1 MLRQRARMVALSLCA
16 ADVPVL
22 AAAFLLAYWVRE
34 APLFAGEG
42 ALPPLAKYGWLLLA
56 IVPVWSGLLAYFGLY
71 GSYRTKPLWA
81 EPAALARVALW
92 ATLLTGTVTFALKMT
107 FVSRL
112 FIGLFGAVAFTL
124 LSAHRVALRTLAR
137 RVWRSGYNSRNVLI
151 VGSGRR
157 AAEIARILEDHKHW
171 GLKVVGAV
179 TDFESVPSQR
189 WDAVPELGHVRELP
203 NILKQQVVDEVIFAV
218 SRQKL
223 EEMENI
229 FLVCEE
235 LGIRAHVA
243 VNFFPHTIA
252 KLHLDA
258 LHGIPLLTFS
268 TTPYNEFL
276 LALKRAFDLAAS
288 GTLLVALAPL
298 FLLIAVAI
306 KLTSPGPV
314 LFRQTRVGLNG
325 RRFTLYKFRSM
336 VQDAEARK
344 QELVHLNEMAGPV
357 FKIRNDPRVTP
368 VGRLLRRTS
377 LDELPQLFNV
387 LKGDMS
393 LVGPRPPVPEEV
405 SAYEPWQRR
414 RLSMKPG
421 LTCLWQINGRNGI
434 VDFEKWMALDLQYI
448 DNWSLKLDFQIF
460 VKTIPAVL
468 LGKGAA

>member
-1 MLRQRARMVALSLCA
+1 MLRRRARILALSLWG
-16 ADVPVL
+16 ADLVVL
-22 AAAFLLAYWVRE
+22 AAAFLLAYWLRGT
-34 APLFAGEG
+34 PLFAGEG
-42 ALPPLAKYGWLLLA
+42 ALPPLPKYGWLLLA
-56 IVPVWSGLLAYFGLY
+56 IVPVWSCLLAYFGLY

-81 EPAALARVALW
+81 EPAALAKVALW

-112 FIGLFGAVAFTL
+112 FIGVFGVLAFVL
-124 LSAHRVALRTLAR
+124 LSACRVTLRTFVR
-137 RVWRSGYNSRNVLI
+137 RVRRSGYNSRNVLV
-151 VGSGRR
+151 VGSGPR
-157 AAEIARILEDHKHW
+157 ATEIARIIDDHRHW
-171 GLKVVGAV
+171 GLRVVGTV
-179 TDFESVPSQR
+179 TDSESVPPPPWGAIPQ
-189 WDAVPELGHVRELP
+189 LGHVRQLP
-203 NILKQQVVDEVIFAV
+203 DILKQQVVDEVIFAV
-218 SRQKL
+218 SRRQL
-223 EEMENI
+223 EELEDV
-229 FLVCEE
+229 FLFCEE

-243 VNFFPHTIA
+243 VNFFPRAIA

-288 GTLLVALAPL
+288 SVLLVALVPL
-298 FLLIAVAI
+298 FLLIAVAT

-344 QELVHLNEMAGPV
+344 GELQHLNEMAGPV

-377 LDELPQLFNV
+377 LDELPQLLNV
-387 LKGDMS
+387 LKGAMS

-405 SAYEPWQRR
+405 STYEPRQRR